1 MMCERLKGNRGEL
14 NGLPTLSLTASFAA
28 QYLSLPEQVAHKHL
42 SEFFFMEFEVSVLA
56 CLPTM
61 T

>member
-1 MMCERLKGNRGEL
+1 
-14 NGLPTLSLTASFAA
+14 
-28 QYLSLPEQVAHKHL
+28 LPEQVAHKHL